1 MVTEATAGP
10 EATPRLPGALRW
22 TCDHAEGST
31 ALVVGDTRADTAI
44 ALGLA
49 GHVVTAPFKNDFQ
62 IRRAAQA
69 IEALPDDVR
78 GRLTPMVGSD
88 LRLGVSNESFD
99 TLVIVNLLPHS
110 SDLGLVLDEALRVIR
125 VRGLLL
131 VRLTL
136 DERDRAR

>member
-44 ALGLA
+44 ALGAA
-49 GHVVTAPFKNDFQ
+49 GHVVTATLRNDVQ
-62 IRRAAQA
+62 IRRAVQA
-69 IEALPDDVR
+69 IEVLPDDVR

-88 LRLGVSNESFD
+88 LRLGVPDARFD
-99 TLVIVNLLPHS
+99 TVV
-110 SDLGLVLDEALRVIR
+110 
-125 VRGLLL
+125 
-131 VRLTL
+131 
-136 DERDRAR
+136 